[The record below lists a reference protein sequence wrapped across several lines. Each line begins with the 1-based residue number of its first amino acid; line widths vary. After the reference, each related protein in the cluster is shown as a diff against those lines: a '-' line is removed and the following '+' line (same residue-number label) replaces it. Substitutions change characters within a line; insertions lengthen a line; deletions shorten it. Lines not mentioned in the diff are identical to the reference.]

1 MTKKDLIKI
10 LRWTAQRLY
19 MGQRAASAPGLCWTI
34 MRWYGWEGFNTAEE
48 AISPYTL
55 KRGRFKGFVCRP
67 YTDWE
72 QRAMF
77 ALLLAESLEE
87 NK

>member
-1 MTKKDLIKI
+1 MTNKQLAKV

-19 MGQRAASAPGLCWTI
+19 MGERVHNAGGLCWTVFK
-34 MRWYGWEGFNTAEE
+34 WYGWEGFNAAEE
-48 AISPYTL
+48 AISPYTI
-55 KRGRFKGFVCRP
+55 KRGRFKRFLCMP

-77 ALLLAESLEE
+77 ALLLAESLED
-87 NK
+87 